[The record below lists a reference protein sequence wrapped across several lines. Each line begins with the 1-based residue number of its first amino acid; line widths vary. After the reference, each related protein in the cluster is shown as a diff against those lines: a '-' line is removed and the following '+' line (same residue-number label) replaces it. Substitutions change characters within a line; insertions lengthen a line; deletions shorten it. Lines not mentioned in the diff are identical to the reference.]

1 MVPKSAPPL
10 ALVKTTFMP
19 STCRRLLGLAFV
31 GALMLNVAPASAQTT
46 QAYALEAGDLASRLS
61 QFAQQ
66 AGVALVMDSSRLQG
80 LRAPRLRGQYSV
92 QEGFAALL
100 AGQPFQVQSRDQGYV
115 LIAVPDSGALADDAG
130 VQSLASIEV
139 RRNALGDITEG
150 SGTYAA
156 GTIATA
162 TRLRLTPRQTPQ
174 AISVTTRKK
183 MDDFNLTS
191 IDDVVRHTPGVSII
205 TYDSE
210 RTAYEARGFDIKN
223 FQYDGI
229 PTLRDSPYSAGNT
242 LSDMAIYDR
251 VEVLKGASGL
261 LTGSGNPGAT
271 INMIRKK
278 PTPEFQGHASAGAGT
293 WDNYRGEVDFSGPLN
308 ETGSIRGRMVGAY
321 QDKKS
326 QLDHYQRQTLVLY
339 GIVEADL
346 TPDTRLTLGA
356 DLQDNDPK
364 GSTWGGIPIND
375 AQGNFNDMD
384 RSFNNGTRWSRW
396 NQYTR
401 SAFATLEHEFDS
413 GWMAKVQLN
422 HLINGYDSELAAVAA
437 GNPDPLTGKGTSLWS
452 GRYVGKTVS
461 NTADFYATGPF
472 ELFGREHELV
482 VGGGVSRR
490 RWTNA
495 SYGENS
501 NTDVAN
507 YYDWDGRWPRMNW
520 QHLGDDREVTRE
532 NGLYVSTRLNLR
544 DDLKLL
550 LGTRYANYNKM
561 DMRETGVWVPYVG
574 AVYDLND
581 NFSVYAS
588 YTNIFQPQDL
598 QDEGGR
604 TLDPLRGDNYE
615 VGVKGEFMGGRLTS
629 SLAYFE
635 LRQDNFGK
643 ETGGRTPSGGIA
655 YEATQGVRT
664 HGVELEVAGQLTP
677 QWQMHAGY
685 AYKLSRRDGEKVS
698 TLSPEHQFNIYTT
711 YDFEGDLNGL
721 TLGGGARWQSKT
733 WGDVSRPGSPGK
745 VQHTVSGYW
754 LVDAMVRY
762 RFNKNLSA
770 TFTVNNLFDK
780 RYYSMFS
787 WYSTYTWGE
796 PRNMMLAVKYQF

>member
-1 MVPKSAPPL
+1 MVPKNAPSG
-10 ALVKTTFMP
+10 ALVETSLMP
-19 STCRRLLGLAFV
+19 NTCRRLLGLAV
-31 GALMLNVAPASAQTT
+31 AAALMLNVAPVLAQSS
-46 QAYALEAGDLASRLS
+46 QAYSLEAGDLASRLS

-80 LRAPRLRGQYSV
+80 RRAPRLQGQYSV
-92 QEGFAALL
+92 QDGFAALL
-100 AGQPFQVQSRDQGYV
+100 AGQPFQIQHRDQGYV
-115 LIAVPDSGALADDAG
+115 LVALADGDPVAEDAG
-130 VQSLASIEV
+130 VQSLSRIEV

-174 AISVTTRKK
+174 AISVTTRQK

-278 PTPEFQGHASAGAGT
+278 PTEEFQAHAVAVAGS
-293 WDNYRGEVDFSGPLN
+293 WNNYRGELDFSGPLN

-326 QLDHYQRQTLVLY
+326 HLDHYQRQTLVLY
-339 GIVEADL
+339 GIMEADL

-364 GSTWGGIPIND
+364 GSTWGGIPIYD
-375 AQGNFNDMD
+375 TQGNFNDMD

-422 HLINGYDSELAAVAA
+422 HLINGYDSELAAVAG

-490 RWTNA
+490 RWTNS
-495 SYGENS
+495 SYGETSNS
-501 NTDVAN
+501 DVPN
-507 YYDWDGRWPRMNW
+507 YYEWDGRWPRMNW
-520 QHLGDDREVTRE
+520 ESLGDDREVTRE
-532 NGLYVSTRLNLR
+532 NGVYVSTRLNLR

-550 LGTRYANYNKM
+550 LGTRYANYNKLQ
-561 DMRETGVWVPYVG
+561 MRENGVWVPYFG

-598 QDEGGR
+598 QDEAGR

-615 VGVKGEFMGGRLTS
+615 VGLKGEFMGGRLTS
-629 SLAYFE
+629 SLAYFQ

-643 ETGGRTPSGGIA
+643 ETGGRNPSGGIA

-711 YDFEGDLNGL
+711 YDLQGDLNGL

-733 WGDVSRPGSPGK
+733 WGDVSRPGSAGK

-754 LVDAMVRY
+754 LVDAMARY
-762 RFNKNLSA
+762 RFNKKLSA

-796 PRNMMLAVKYQF
+796 PRNMMLSVRYQF